1 MNNDYILL
9 DLNIF
14 NEGVNFI
21 MLLISNIL
29 LSSSINIIFYY
40 LDLIILNWENYI
52 IPNLFNLWDYLLSI
66 IFIVSG
72 IYILKGF

>member
-14 NEGVNFI
+14 NEGVNLI
-21 MLLISNIL
+21 MLPISNIL

-52 IPNLFNLWDYLLSI
+52 IPNLYNL
-66 IFIVSG
+66 
-72 IYILKGF
+72 

>member
-1 MNNDYILL
+1 
-9 DLNIF
+9 
-14 NEGVNFI
+14 
-21 MLLISNIL
+21 MLPISNIL

>member
-21 MLLISNIL
+21 MLPISNIL

-52 IPNLFNLWDYLLSI
+52 IPNLFNL
-66 IFIVSG
+66 
-72 IYILKGF
+72 

>member
-21 MLLISNIL
+21 MLPISNIL

-52 IPNLFNLWDYLLSI
+52 IPNLYNL
-66 IFIVSG
+66 
-72 IYILKGF
+72 

>member
-52 IPNLFNLWDYLLSI
+52 IPNLFNL
-66 IFIVSG
+66 
-72 IYILKGF
+72 